1 MIFKEALNEDF
12 DSDLDF
18 VSPNHEPNDDAHHV
32 SNHTMTAKKKYFV
45 FDREL
50 KRILLKKKRAEI
62 VFICMF

>member
-1 MIFKEALNEDF
+1 MIFKEALNEEF

-32 SNHTMTAKKKYFV
+32 SNHTITAKKKYFV

-50 KRILLKKKRAEI
+50 KRIL
-62 VFICMF
+62 